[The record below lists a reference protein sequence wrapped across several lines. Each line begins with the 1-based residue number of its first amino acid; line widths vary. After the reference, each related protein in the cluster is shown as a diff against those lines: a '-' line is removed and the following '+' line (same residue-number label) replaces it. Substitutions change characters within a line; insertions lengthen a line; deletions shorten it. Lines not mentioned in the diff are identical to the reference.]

1 MTTNNLQAIIESLLF
16 VSGDEGLS
24 ISRLAEII
32 EKPHEDIQGALESLE
47 QECKFRGVTLVEI
60 GGAYQLVTKKEHAP
74 YIEKLVEAPAN
85 QSLSQAALETLA
97 IVAYK
102 QPITRAEIEEIR
114 GVKTERPLQTLIGK
128 VLLKEVGRAE
138 GAGRAI
144 LYGTTKEFLGYFGLK
159 SIEELPPLPED
170 LLQEGTDQEADLF
183 FPIVSRNE
191 VKM

>member
-60 GGAYQLVTKKEHAP
+60 GGAYQLVTKKEYAP

-114 GVKTERPLQTLIGK
+114 GVAVGSVLKSLHERGLID
-128 VLLKEVGRAE
+128 VVGRAE
-138 GAGRAI
+138 GLGRPL
-144 LYGTTKEFLGYFGLK
+144 LYGTTPVFLEHFALRHL
-159 SIEELPPLPED
+159 EELPRADELAIALRVQPRET
-170 LLQEGTDQEADLF
+170 ESAAVTEA
-183 FPIVSRNE
+183 SE
-191 VKM
+191 